1 MSKNNGY
8 KHFSVYEGDIDI
20 FHALCTVKVG
30 DLIKVNDWHQPMKVK
45 CVSANYFVMTANRFG
60 KIYYSVVS
68 KKPWNGVRHNNMIG
82 GMCHC
87 GTDNWC
93 FGSPLTSEC
102 EKLYEFN
109 DELYSKLY
117 LEDFEKGECELSHRT
132 SIAIFDLYIKP
143 AEEKSMLL
151 EYIKVSTMSTDKRN
165 RMGCNESWYE
175 PYYAIKQSFSVE
187 EIEKMSEREV
197 RNLVKLACNIGEGLY

>member
-8 KHFSVYEGDIDI
+8 KHFSIYEGDMNIKE
-20 FHALCTVKVG
+20 ALQTVKIG
-30 DLIKVNDWHQPMKVK
+30 DLIKINDWQRPMKVK
-45 CVSANYFVMTANRFG
+45 CVSANYFVMTQKQFG

-68 KKPWNGVRHNNMIG
+68 KKPWDGVRHNSMIG

-87 GTDNWC
+87 GTDNWV

-117 LEDFEKGECELSHRT
+117 LEDFEKGECELSCRT
-132 SIAIFDLYIKP
+132 SIAIFNVSIKQT
-143 AEEKSMLL
+143 EEKTKLL
-151 EYIKVSTMSTDKRN
+151 EYIKEPKLVAGRN
-165 RMGCNESWYE
+165 RMGCDENWYN
-175 PYYAIKQSFSVE
+175 PYYAIKESFSFE
-187 EIEKMSEREV
+187 EIEKMSEREIK
-197 RNLVKLACNIGEGLY
+197 NLVKLAGNIGEALY